1 MRNLGDMND
10 LYNAQ
15 DVILLSEIAENQ
27 FQYMHELYGFNPRRC
42 NSASTVSGCIEREMS
57 KVIIALPTSSESVE
71 IFEQT
76 ITGGFSSVSTQLA
89 FDTEILLPNSF
100 ENTDCVELTNL
111 DNSDDLRKNYKYKIC
126 YRLKLDNE
134 KNTQQKELLRKC

>member
-57 KVIIALPTSSESVE
+57 KVIIAPPTSSKSVE

-76 ITGGFSSVSTQLA
+76 ITGAFSSVDTQLA
-89 FDTEILLPNSF
+89 FDTEVLLPNSF
-100 ENTDCVELTNL
+100 ENTDCEELTNL
-111 DNSDDLRKNYKYKIC
+111 ENSDGLRKDYKYKIC
-126 YRLKLDNE
+126 YRLKLNNE